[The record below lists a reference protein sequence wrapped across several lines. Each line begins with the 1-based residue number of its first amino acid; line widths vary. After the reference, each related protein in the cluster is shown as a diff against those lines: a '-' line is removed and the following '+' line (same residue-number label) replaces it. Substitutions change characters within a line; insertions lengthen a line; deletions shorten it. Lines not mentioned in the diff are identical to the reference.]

1 MGSVKREKLVYQDG
15 NCSHPIT
22 REPIVMAPNLLQDGA
37 GSNVLYSMVA
47 SIDQWTE
54 QVQAW
59 MVEWYLK
66 RVLQESWTLK
76 LETFTLSAAK
86 NVVHL
91 YLLQ

>member
-15 NCSHPIT
+15 NCPHPIT

>member
-15 NCSHPIT
+15 NCPHPIT

-47 SIDQWTE
+47 SIDQWTQ